1 MPYIKVNGN
10 ELRNYST
17 ELSSIKS
24 KVSQIK
30 SDFSSLSSVLDWD
43 VKAQSSIS
51 QRINRIANEL
61 TNEGCSLSK
70 MSSFLQTSAQKYGEE
85 DSSIHILS
93 NQLGATS
100 EAITENEIAL
110 VIEDLAEVTGIP
122 SDQINEGLESGQF
135 NLSDVLE
142 AINSWVGGTDKAISA
157 TNGFVKLVTGFGK
170 LKIKVSNGIVILSNF
185 KRNGTLNKIVQ
196 FFSKDGT
203 GLGTKYR
210 ADTFKNTIPGKL
222 QSFGKIAETIGNI
235 ANVVEAGV
243 GAVTG
248 ALDAAGKINNIW
260 ADDSKSLND
269 KKCETFAVGITSA
282 RGIALDVAA
291 PFVGTAVAGVVSTFA
306 TPIVGAVVGAAVS
319 DFMHFTSDI
328 ITSEEVVGA
337 VSAGTKAI
345 SAAGQKLA
353 ESQNFGEAVSNT
365 LNLAGETFKAGV
377 EVVSTVVNTAVN
389 KAVEG
394 VKNFFK
400 KW

>member
-1 MPYIKVNGN
+1 MPYIKVNTSRIR
-10 ELRNYST
+10 LYT
-17 ELSSIKS
+17 EEVEAVRTQVSSIQNS
-24 KVSQIK
+24 FNFIASN
-30 SDFSSLSSVLDWD
+30 LDWD

-51 QRINRIANEL
+51 QRTNRIANEL
-61 TNEGCSLSK
+61 TNDSRSLSK
-70 MSSFLQTSAQKYGEE
+70 MSSFLQISAQKYGEE
-85 DSSIHILS
+85 DSSLHILS
-93 NQLGATS
+93 NRLESAP
-100 EAITENEIAL
+100 EAITDNEFAA

-122 SDQINEGLESGQF
+122 SEQINEGLESGQF
-135 NLSDVLE
+135 TLSDILE
-142 AINSWVGGTDKAISA
+142 TINSWMGGADKAISG
-157 TNGFVKLVTGFGK
+157 TNGFIKLVTGFGK
-170 LKIKVSNGIVILSNF
+170 LKINVSNGKVILSNF
-185 KRNGTLNKIVQ
+185 TRNGTLNKIVQ

-210 ADTFKNTIPGKL
+210 LDTFQNTIPGKL
-222 QSFGKIAETIGNI
+222 QKFGKIAETVGKV
-235 ANVVEAGV
+235 ANFVEAGV
-243 GAVTG
+243 GAITG

-260 ADDSKSLND
+260 ADDNKSLND
-269 KKCETFAVGITSA
+269 KKCETVAVGITSA
-282 RGIALDVAA
+282 TGIALDVAA

-319 DFMHFTSDI
+319 DVMHFASDV

-337 VSAGTKAI
+337 VSAGTKAVA
-345 SAAGQKLA
+345 AAGQKLA

-377 EVVSTVVNTAVN
+377 EVVSAVVNTAVN